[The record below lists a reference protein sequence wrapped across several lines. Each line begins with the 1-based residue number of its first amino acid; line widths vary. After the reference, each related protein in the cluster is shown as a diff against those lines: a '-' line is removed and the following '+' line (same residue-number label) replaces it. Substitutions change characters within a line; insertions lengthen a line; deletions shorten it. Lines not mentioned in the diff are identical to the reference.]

1 MWATLIKKFE
11 HLLNL
16 LSSAQ
21 RKKFFLLQV
30 LLIFMAFF
38 EVIGIASIIP
48 FMTLVGDMSVLQ
60 QDSVFAKLY
69 HISGFTSEID
79 FVFLLGVGVLF
90 ILFFASI
97 VSMFSIWKL
106 SMFAFE
112 AGAEISNKL
121 YHYYL
126 SQNWLFHTSVTSAEM
141 SKKITIETGRITGGV
156 LLPFMQMN
164 ARIIL
169 VLFVTVAILI
179 YDPIISL
186 TGFLII
192 FILYLTIYAF
202 VKKRLNYNGMVIT
215 QLNQQRFR
223 LMYDAFGGVK
233 DLLLLGKVNYFIK
246 FFFNVSKEIAVKQ
259 GTNVTMSAVPRYIVE
274 IFAFGLIMIL
284 LLTLFA
290 IKDGNLGL
298 ILPILSVYALAGF
311 KLLPSFQQIYSSIT
325 TIKGNISAFD
335 EIFKDLKN
343 HNENADSV
351 NLLKENKQN
360 VIELNK
366 NLTLENISF
375 FYPDKKELVLNNINM
390 EVPFS
395 SVVGVVGRSGAGKS
409 TLIDV
414 ILGLIKPQNG
424 KLKIDGNVISDS
436 KKNRAWQNN
445 IGYVS
450 QNIFLSEQTIAE
462 NIAFGVPKDEID
474 YQKLNEVINYADLTE
489 FIKNLENKIDTK
501 VGERGVKLSG
511 GQKQRIGIARALYNE
526 KNIIIFDEATSSL
539 DGFTEKKIMDS
550 IYGLKSQK
558 TIILIAHRLKTV
570 EKCDLIFFMDK
581 GKIIDQGTY
590 HQLIEKNENFSNLT
604 KLA

>member
-1 MWATLIKKFE
+1 MIKKFQQ
-11 HLLNL
+11 LLNL
-16 LSSAQ
+16 LTSIQ
-21 RKKFFLLQV
+21 RKKFYLLQV
-30 LLIFMAFF
+30 LLVFMSFF

-48 FMTLVGDMSVLQ
+48 FMTLVGDISVLQ
-60 QDSVFAKLY
+60 QDSVIAKIY
-69 HISGFTSEID
+69 HISGFTSEIS

-90 ILFFASI
+90 LLFFASI
-97 VSMFSIWKL
+97 ASMFSIWKL

-141 SKKITIETGRITGGV
+141 SKKITVETGRITGGV

-164 ARIIL
+164 ARFVF
-169 VLFVTVAILI
+169 VLFVTVAIII
-179 YDPIISL
+179 YEPIISL
-186 TGFLII
+186 LGFLI
-192 FILYLTIYAF
+192 FLILYLTIYRF
-202 VKKRLNYNGMVIT
+202 VKNRLNYNGMVIT

-223 LMYDAFGGVK
+223 LMHDAFGGIK
-233 DLLLLGKVNYFIK
+233 DLLLLGKGNYFIK
-246 FFFNVSKEIAVKQ
+246 HFFNVSKEIAVKQ
-259 GTNVTMSAVPRYIVE
+259 GNNVTMGAVPRYIVE

-284 LLTLFA
+284 LLILFV

-311 KLLPSFQQIYSSIT
+311 KLLPSFQQIYLSIT
-325 TIKGNISAFD
+325 NIRANISAFD
-335 EIFKDLKN
+335 EIFEDLKN
-343 HNENADSV
+343 YNEHSESR
-351 NLLKENKQN
+351 NLLKKNTQN
-360 VIELNK
+360 IIQLNK
-366 NLTLENISF
+366 NLSLENISF
-375 FYPDKKELVLNNINM
+375 FYPNKKELVLDNINM
-390 EVPFS
+390 KVPFN
-395 SVVGVVGRSGAGKS
+395 SVVGVVGRSGSGKS

-414 ILGLIKPQNG
+414 ILGLIEPQYG
-424 KLKIDGNVISDS
+424 KLKIDGNIISDS

-462 NIAFGVPKDEID
+462 NIAFGVQKDEID
-474 YQKLNEVINYADLTE
+474 YKRLNEVINYADLTE

-570 EKCDLIFFMDK
+570 ERCDLIFFMDK
-581 GKIIDQGTY
+581 GKIIDKGSY
-590 HQLIEKNENFSNLT
+590 HELIEKNEYFRSLT
-604 KLA
+604 ELA

>member
-1 MWATLIKKFE
+1 MIKKFQ

-16 LSSAQ
+16 LTSSQ
-21 RKKFFLLQV
+21 RKKFYLLQV
-30 LLIFMAFF
+30 LLVFMSFF

-60 QDSVFAKLY
+60 QDGVIAKLY
-69 HISGFTSEID
+69 NIIGFTSEIS

-90 ILFFASI
+90 LLFFASI
-97 VSMFSIWKL
+97 VSMFSVWKF

-121 YHYYL
+121 YYHYL

-141 SKKITIETGRITGGV
+141 SKKITVETGRITGGV

-164 ARIIL
+164 ARFVF
-169 VLFVTVAILI
+169 VLFVTVAIII
-179 YDPIISL
+179 YEPIISL
-186 TGFLII
+186 LGFLI
-192 FILYLTIYAF
+192 FLILYLTIYRF
-202 VKKRLNYNGMVIT
+202 VKNRLKHNGMVIT

-223 LMYDAFGGVK
+223 LMNDAFGGVK
-233 DLLLLGKVNYFIK
+233 DLLLLGKGNYFIK
-246 FFFNVSKEIAVKQ
+246 HFFKVSKEIAVKQ
-259 GTNVTMSAVPRYIVE
+259 GNNTTMSAVPRYIVE
-274 IFAFGLIMIL
+274 IFAFGLIMTL
-284 LLTLFA
+284 LLTLFV
-290 IKDGNLGL
+290 IKDGNLGI
-298 ILPILSVYALAGF
+298 ILPILSVYALTGF
-311 KLLPSFQQIYSSIT
+311 KLLPSFQQIYLSIT
-325 TIKGNISAFD
+325 SIKANISAFD
-335 EIFKDLKN
+335 EIFKDLKDYN
-343 HNENADSV
+343 KHAESRY
-351 NLLKENKQN
+351 LLKKNTQD
-360 VIELNK
+360 IIQLNK
-366 NLTLENISF
+366 NLSLENMSF
-375 FYPDKKELVLNNINM
+375 HYPDKKELVLDNINM
-390 EVPFS
+390 KVPFN

-409 TLIDV
+409 TLIDI
-414 ILGLIKPQNG
+414 ILGLIEPQSG

-436 KKNRAWQNN
+436 KNKRAWQNN

-462 NIAFGVPKDEID
+462 NIAFGVQKDKID
-474 YQKLNEVINYADLTE
+474 YKRLNEVINYADLSE
-489 FIKNLENKIDTK
+489 FIKNLEDKIDTK

-550 IYGLKSQK
+550 IYSLKGKK

-581 GKIIDQGTY
+581 GKIIDKGSY
-590 HQLIEKNENFSNLT
+590 RELIEKNEYFRNLT
-604 KLA
+604 KLV

>member
-1 MWATLIKKFE
+1 MIKKFQ

-16 LSSAQ
+16 LTSSQ
-21 RKKFFLLQV
+21 RKKFYLLQV
-30 LLIFMAFF
+30 LLVFMSFF

-60 QDSVFAKLY
+60 QDGAIAKLY
-69 HISGFTSEID
+69 HISGFTSEIS

-90 ILFFASI
+90 LLLFASLA
-97 VSMFSIWKL
+97 SMFSIWKL

-121 YHYYL
+121 YHHYL

-141 SKKITIETGRITGGV
+141 SKKITVETGRITGGV

-164 ARIIL
+164 ARFVF
-169 VLFVTVAILI
+169 VLFVTVAIII
-179 YDPIISL
+179 YEPIISL
-186 TGFLII
+186 LGFLI
-192 FILYLTIYAF
+192 FLILYLTIYRF
-202 VKKRLNYNGMVIT
+202 VKNRLNYNGMVIT

-223 LMYDAFGGVK
+223 LMHDAFGGVK
-233 DLLLLGKVNYFIK
+233 DLLLLGKGNYFIK
-246 FFFNVSKEIAVKQ
+246 HFFNVSKEIAVKQ
-259 GTNVTMSAVPRYIVE
+259 GNNVTMGAVPRYIVE

-284 LLTLFA
+284 LLTLFV

-311 KLLPSFQQIYSSIT
+311 KLLPSFQQIYLSIT
-325 TIKGNISAFD
+325 NIRANISAFD
-335 EIFKDLKN
+335 EIFEDLKN
-343 HNENADSV
+343 YNEHSESR
-351 NLLKENKQN
+351 NLLKKNTQN
-360 VIELNK
+360 IIQLNK
-366 NLTLENISF
+366 NLSLENISF
-375 FYPDKKELVLNNINM
+375 FYPNKKELVLDNINM
-390 EVPFS
+390 KVPFN
-395 SVVGVVGRSGAGKS
+395 SVVGVVGRSGSGKS

-414 ILGLIKPQNG
+414 ILGLIEPQYG
-424 KLKIDGNVISDS
+424 KLKIDGNIISDS

-462 NIAFGVPKDEID
+462 NIAFGVQKDEID
-474 YQKLNEVINYADLTE
+474 YKRLNEVINYADLTE

-570 EKCDLIFFMDK
+570 ERCDLIFFMDK
-581 GKIIDQGTY
+581 GKIIDKGSY
-590 HQLIEKNENFSNLT
+590 HELIEKNEYFRSLT
-604 KLA
+604 ELA

>member
-1 MWATLIKKFE
+1 MIKKFQ

-16 LSSAQ
+16 LTSSQ
-21 RKKFFLLQV
+21 RKKFYLLQV
-30 LLIFMAFF
+30 LLVFMSFF

-60 QDSVFAKLY
+60 QDGAIAKLY
-69 HISGFTSEID
+69 HISGFTSEIS

-90 ILFFASI
+90 LLLFASLA
-97 VSMFSIWKL
+97 SMFSIWKL

-121 YHYYL
+121 YHHYL

-141 SKKITIETGRITGGV
+141 SKKITVETGRITGGV

-164 ARIIL
+164 ARFVF
-169 VLFVTVAILI
+169 VLFVTVAIII
-179 YDPIISL
+179 YEPIISL
-186 TGFLII
+186 LGFLI
-192 FILYLTIYAF
+192 FLILYLTIYRF
-202 VKKRLNYNGMVIT
+202 VKNRLNYNGIVIT

-223 LMYDAFGGVK
+223 LMHDAFGGVK
-233 DLLLLGKVNYFIK
+233 DLLLLGKGNYFIK
-246 FFFNVSKEIAVKQ
+246 HFFNVSKEIAVKQ
-259 GTNVTMSAVPRYIVE
+259 GNNVTMGAVPRYIVE

-284 LLTLFA
+284 LLTLFV

-311 KLLPSFQQIYSSIT
+311 KLLPSFQQIYLSIT
-325 TIKGNISAFD
+325 NIRANISAFD
-335 EIFKDLKN
+335 EIFEDLKN
-343 HNENADSV
+343 YNEHSESR
-351 NLLKENKQN
+351 NLLKKNTQN
-360 VIELNK
+360 IIKLNK
-366 NLTLENISF
+366 NLSLENISF
-375 FYPDKKELVLNNINM
+375 FYPNKKELVLDNINM
-390 EVPFS
+390 KVPFN
-395 SVVGVVGRSGAGKS
+395 SVVGVVGRSGSGKS

-414 ILGLIKPQNG
+414 ILGLIEPQYG
-424 KLKIDGNVISDS
+424 KLKIDGNIISDS

-462 NIAFGVPKDEID
+462 NIAFGVQKDEID
-474 YQKLNEVINYADLTE
+474 YKRLNEVINYADLTE

-570 EKCDLIFFMDK
+570 ERCDLIFFMDK
-581 GKIIDQGTY
+581 GKIIDKGSY
-590 HQLIEKNENFSNLT
+590 HELIEKNEYFRSLT
-604 KLA
+604 ELA